1 MVPLFWSK
9 MKHVYSLT
17 LIPLIWFFFKKHA
30 LQQQAAQCYNL
41 FLLLCGQVLL
51 QMKRELRSRMEH
63 EIEELQKIISQND
76 EDDFIQGL
84 EVQRL
89 RHRMQ
94 MASFQFNTS
103 YLQWAEKRSNELFRL
118 GPLETGEG
126 WHRLFCFLHMM
137 VQKLYNAV
145 YAALLRD
152 KKAVTFLHVGSW
164 SWSEVYSL

>member
-1 MVPLFWSK
+1 MRAV
-9 MKHVYSLT
+9 
-17 LIPLIWFFFKKHA
+17 
-30 LQQQAAQCYNL
+30 LQRAAQCYNL

-103 YLQWAEKRSNELFRL
+103 YLQWAEKGRNELFRL
-118 GPLETGEG
+118 CPLVTGEG
-126 WHRLFCFLHMM
+126 WHRLFYFLQMM
-137 VQKLYNAV
+137 VQMVNNAV
-145 YAALLRD
+145 YSALLRD
-152 KKAVTFLHVGSW
+152 LKTVTFLHAGSW
-164 SWSEVYSL
+164 SWSELYSL